1 MNLASGG
8 KNTHSSSCP
17 GPGLRLDPVPSRAE
31 DFSVIVDAVEAS
43 LWG

>member
-8 KNTHSSSCP
+8 KNTPSSSCP
-17 GPGLRLDPVPSRAE
+17 GPGLGLDPVPSSAE
-31 DFSVIVDAVEAS
+31 DFSVIVDAGDAS